1 MKVSIFIIKEKLVY
15 YEDKIEN
22 FDKTVKLLDGQ
33 FYKLKKTLSE
43 LKKDLELISKKEQIQ
58 IVGGKK
64 EKSQMKWT
72 IKCGGIIPQ

>member
-1 MKVSIFIIKEKLVY
+1 MKTKKL
-15 YEDKIEN
+15 
-22 FDKTVKLLDGQ
+22 
-33 FYKLKKTLSE
+33 KTLSE

-64 EKSQMKWT
+64 EKTQMKWT